1 LKSVI
6 IGKKSWGLYLN
17 MWAEGI
23 ADWCFTEEE
32 ILKEFE
38 ERGIRIPESFLLD
51 FKNRI
56 NKMKEKRYKLS

>member
-1 LKSVI
+1 
-6 IGKKSWGLYLN
+6 

-23 ADWCFTEEE
+23 ADWCFAEEE